1 MPKESNSH
9 GDHIAESSV
18 HHVVHIDESF
28 LSEVER
34 SMQEL
39 PRLLTTG
46 ARRESCCIFR
56 VPQSLSENNK
66 KAYHP
71 YIVSIGPFHH
81 GKTQFQMIQEQKWWF
96 LGDLLLLAES
106 KRVVLNDFFEAVALM
121 EKEIRKSYSETLELD
136 GWDLIRMMV
145 LDGCFIIELFC
156 QVASIVLAD
165 LDNPFL
171 TIAKKVPADPHN
183 PLSTMAWVFPFLMRD
198 LLRLENQIPYFVLQ
212 KLFDLSVG
220 SGKDGP
226 SLTKLALWFFNCTY
240 YDKEGKHLLDLFR
253 LSFIPD
259 CKEEVRRPSRFF
271 HLIQSAKKL
280 EQAGVKFKSRKTH
293 SILDVKFRNGVLK
306 IRVLDDFL
314 SPLFLNF
321 VAFEQCY
328 RDSSMYITTYATIMG
343 CLINA
348 PNFLGDH
355 KIIENYFGTDKEIAR
370 FFNNVGKDVAFDIHR
385 TYLSKVFEEVNEICQ
400 NYRHVRWPGF
410 MHTYF
415 NTPWSFMSAAAAV
428 SLLLLAMTQT
438 FYTVY
443 QNYKPAD
450 PPK

>member
-1 MPKESNSH
+1 MPEESNSH

-28 LSEVER
+28 LPEVER

-46 ARRESCCIFR
+46 AGRESCCIFR
-56 VPQSLSENNK
+56 VPQSLSEINK

-136 GWDLIRMMV
+136 GRDLIRMMV

-165 LDNPFL
+165 LDDPFL

-198 LLRLENQIPYFVLQ
+198 LLRLKNQIPYFVLQ
-212 KLFDLSVG
+212 KLFDLSRPAHVLE
-220 SGKDGP
+220 K
-226 SLTKLALWFFNCTY
+226 Y

-253 LSFIPD
+253 LSYIPD

-280 EQAGVKFKSRKTH
+280 DQAGVKFKPRKTH

-306 IRVLDDFL
+306 IRALTIDDFL

-328 RDSSMYITTYATIMG
+328 RDSSKYITTYATLMG
-343 CLINA
+343 CLINTPA
-348 PNFLGDH
+348 DAGFLGDH
-355 KIIENYFGTDKEIAR
+355 KIIENYFGTDKEVAR
-370 FFNNVGKDVAFDIHR
+370 FFNNVRKDVAFDIHR
-385 TYLSKVFEEVNEICQ
+385 TYLSKVFEEVNEIYQ
-400 NYRHVRWPGF
+400 NYWHARWAGS
-410 MHTYF
+410 MQAYF
-415 NTPWSFMSAAAAV
+415 NTPWSFMSAAVAV